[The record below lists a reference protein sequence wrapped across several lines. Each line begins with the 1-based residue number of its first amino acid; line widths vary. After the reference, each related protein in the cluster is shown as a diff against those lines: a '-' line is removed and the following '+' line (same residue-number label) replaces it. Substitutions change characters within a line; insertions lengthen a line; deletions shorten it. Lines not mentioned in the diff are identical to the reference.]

1 MLEAWRETRETSS
14 YARGRVFTHS
24 FFSRRNEIA
33 HSLILSNGTCFA
45 HRKQFKALVLTKAA
59 SYWTSA
65 LYLGQIGLSVPNFD
79 PRGVF
84 LLIT

>member
-24 FFSRRNEIA
+24 CFSRRNEIA

>member
-24 FFSRRNEIA
+24 FFSRGNEIA

-45 HRKQFKALVLTKAA
+45 HRKQFKALVLTNAA

-65 LYLGQIGLSVPNFD
+65 LYLGQIGLSFPNFD
-79 PRGVF
+79 PGVF